1 MGWCDHLV
9 RLRRVVL
16 RRQIFDPHPRLTLN
30 TIWGGSLLWIRI
42 NRGGMLAVLVVA
54 SNVYLVRFSRVVFRR
69 QIFDPHP
76 TLIPITAFFWGG
88 GLRFEFV

>member
-1 MGWCDHLV
+1 
-9 RLRRVVL
+9 
-16 RRQIFDPHPRLTLN
+16 
-30 TIWGGSLLWIRI
+30 
-42 NRGGMLAVLVVA
+42 MLAVLVVA